1 MRTCEPTRQSCSET
15 HFFFDPF
22 IDEQG
27 EVNAF
32 RLSLFLAVLQASP
45 QKIDLQR
52 LLADFQFQ
60 PQYAPPPHA
69 SHPCRNSFPPLFANV
84 LASVLQQVRIDLASA
99 LPPLLRRRD
108 PTAGLRLPSI
118 PSGLNLDC

>member
-52 LLADFQFQ
+52 L
-60 PQYAPPPHA
+60 
-69 SHPCRNSFPPLFANV
+69 NV

-99 LPPLLRRRD
+99 LPPLLRRPD

-118 PSGLNLDC
+118 PSGPNLDC